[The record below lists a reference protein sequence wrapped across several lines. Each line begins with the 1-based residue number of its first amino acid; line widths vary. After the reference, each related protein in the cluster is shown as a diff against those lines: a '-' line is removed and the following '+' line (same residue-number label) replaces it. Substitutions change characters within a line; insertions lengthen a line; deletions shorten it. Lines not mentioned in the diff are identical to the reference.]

1 MVRCTRL
8 DYAPS
13 VVLESAA
20 MSIPSIVSENTYLV
34 DLIKNTNAG
43 YTLTKN
49 TSDELMQVFTE
60 SLKDIETVHG
70 IKLQES
76 SLKCIRD

>member
-20 MSIPSIVSENTYLV
+20 MSIPSIVSE
-34 DLIKNTNAG
+34 
-43 YTLTKN
+43 N